1 MDERQRLLE
10 RLPDYLNGHVAG
22 DDARRIAALLESD
35 AAWQA
40 QAAVL
45 EDVRAAVGAQVA
57 AIDSEA
63 GLDEL
68 KRRIAAAPL
77 PPASAS
83 KAASAPAPAGW
94 WQGLGMRLAPL
105 FTPVAMAALA
115 GVCVVQGWML
125 HRAPDTEVAWREAPL
140 SVAAPAAN
148 LQVRFAA
155 DASLAQVEAALV
167 QAGARIVTGPQGG
180 QRYLLQADDPA
191 AALARLRASAAVVE
205 ADVLAAES
213 APESAPGSSP
223 DTPP

>member
-77 PPASAS
+77 PSASAS
-83 KAASAPAPAGW
+83 KAAPAPARAGW
-94 WQGLGMRLAPL
+94 WQRFGMRFAPA

-155 DASLAQVEAALV
+155 DASLAQVEAALIG
-167 QAGARIVTGPQGG
+167 AEARIVTGPQGG

-205 ADVLAAES
+205 AGALAAES
-213 APESAPGSSP
+213 PPESPPDSP
-223 DTPP
+223 PDSPP

>member
-57 AIDSEA
+57 AIDREA

-77 PPASAS
+77 PSASAS
-83 KAASAPAPAGW
+83 KAAPAPARAGW
-94 WQGLGMRLAPL
+94 WQRFGMRFAPA

-155 DASLAQVEAALV
+155 NASLAQVEAALIG
-167 QAGARIVTGPQGG
+167 AGARIVTGPQGG

-205 ADVLAAES
+205 AGALAAES
-213 APESAPGSSP
+213 PPESPPDSP
-223 DTPP
+223 PDSPP